1 MRWHKYIVLVVLLC
15 SLSTTVIAGKPRWIG
30 NTPHELNNTYRFV
43 EVVSHGSNIAA
54 ARLDAQLQL
63 AQNEQLRRA
72 VTVNV
77 ESGSLRN
84 IGQKIVNGNMSET
97 ISDQVVID
105 MKVRGKE
112 YRLQACIVDEY
123 VEHEAGMTILYSLY
137 QVGIT
142 NRVTFDRTYKS
153 TSYGATPAIMS
164 IVPGLGQIYKGSTMK
179 GIVLFAGVAACAGA
193 SLYCE
198 NMRSDYKNKMKE
210 QPDFAKDYNT
220 KANNWETARN
230 ICIGATA
237 AVWIFNI
244 IDAAAAKGSRRI
256 IVKKNNY
263 RELSLKPMVSFDGA
277 GMAMTYN
284 F

>member
-84 IGQKIVNGNMSET
+84 IDQKIVNGNMSET

-179 GIVLFAGVAACAGA
+179 GCGMCRSI
-193 SLYCE
+193 SL
-198 NMRSDYKNKMKE
+198 
-210 QPDFAKDYNT
+210 
-220 KANNWETARN
+220 
-230 ICIGATA
+230 
-237 AVWIFNI
+237 
-244 IDAAAAKGSRRI
+244 
-256 IVKKNNY
+256 
-263 RELSLKPMVSFDGA
+263 L
-277 GMAMTYN
+277 
-284 F
+284 